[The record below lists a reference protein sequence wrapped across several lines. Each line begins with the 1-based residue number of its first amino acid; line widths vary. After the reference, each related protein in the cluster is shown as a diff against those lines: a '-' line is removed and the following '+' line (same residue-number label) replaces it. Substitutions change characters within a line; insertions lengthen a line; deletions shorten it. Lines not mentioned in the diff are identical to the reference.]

1 MYLYYDKTGKL
12 KEIINDEALR
22 QGNYNAN
29 TIYVYVEEKQD
40 SINYIR
46 VNYLLPSDLIVG
58 PQDYNA
64 RESKMIPF
72 DEKRDLEYFKYN
84 TTYNFIKIVM
94 EADENANGP
103 LDMGGLVHCELRAF
117 NLSNQ
122 QILKL
127 GTLNFQ
133 VELDEVAQ
141 QKYIALLPQEYM
153 SLSDY
158 RYLELLIGE
167 GTGYIKLEEGFG
179 TLTDDEL
186 TQANKVYC
194 VIEYDNNLYYKTRYD
209 NMYAYFYRLDVWGTS
224 GNRNVKY
231 SDYFTITLTNGNYS
245 KTNGMVPFYNAN
257 TVDGL
262 LPGYIELTGDGG
274 TLTANQLLEVQ
285 KDYCVIN
292 LDGTLFY
299 KAFEDEY
306 VWQFYKIPE
315 GSTNLSTGVATFSGK
330 ALPVSKSSGS
340 WHWEGRGFNTYDK
353 DKIDA
358 LLPGYIVLEQN
369 SGTLTANQLLE
380 AAKNYC
386 VIKFT
391 DGSLTDSV
399 RFYKVKETA
408 TDYIFAKE
416 KALTSNGTETQVTY
430 SEDWLEVDKAS
441 GAYIIIG
448 GDLDYYT
455 KKGVD
460 ELVSDKAEIIDG
472 TDWTSSTTLESM
484 FTAMGVSIMETK
496 TGLVDFGIITL
507 SEAIEIGLCEY
518 VAQHLGSTLY
528 RFNAVGSKH
537 KISWDGDLSSN
548 PTIANMTIE
557 TWETWRDKTTD
568 LPSLTGNSGKVLKV
582 STGATGVEWA
592 SESKEI
598 INGHS
603 WNDTTKL
610 GVMLLACSDGSYRE
624 LIEGVIYFGSIS
636 INSQSK
642 YIGPALLLARKLLN
656 DNRYYKID
664 IISPTYRL
672 TWSSTSIGIGTATIA
687 DMTIQT
693 WAEWKAA

>member
-1 MYLYYDKTGKL
+1 MYLYYDKTGTL

-58 PQDYNA
+58 PQDYNT

-72 DEKRDLEYFKYN
+72 DEKRDLQYFKYN

-94 EADENANGP
+94 TADENANGP

-167 GTGYIKLEEGFG
+167 GTGYIKLDESTG

-194 VIEYDNNLYYKTRYD
+194 VIKYDNNLYYKVSQSLGMISFQRIYWTTSNGKEVRHKNTISVNESTRQYIITFNDNNFYD
-209 NMYAYFYRLDVWGTS
+209 S
-224 GNRNVKY
+224 
-231 SDYFTITLTNGNYS
+231 
-245 KTNGMVPFYNAN
+245 NA
-257 TVDGL
+257 VDDL
-262 LPGYIELTGDGG
+262 LPGYIELTGNGG
-274 TLTANQLLEVQ
+274 TLTADQLLEVQ
-285 KDYCVIN
+285 KNYCVIN
-292 LDGTLFY
+292 LDDTLFY
-299 KAFEDEY
+299 KAYENESI
-306 VWQFYKIPE
+306 WQFYKIPE
-315 GSTNLSTGVATFSGK
+315 GGTNLLTNVATFNGK
-330 ALPVSKSSGS
+330 ALPVSKGSGS
-340 WHWEGRGFNTYDK
+340 WHWEERSFTTYPK
-353 DKIDA
+353 YKIDT

-369 SGTLTANQLLE
+369 SGTLTADQLLE

-416 KALTSNGTETQVTY
+416 KALTSNGTQTQVTY

-441 GAYIIIG
+441 GVYIIIG

-507 SEAIEIGLCEY
+507 SEATEIGLCEY

-568 LPSLTGNSGKVLKV
+568 LPSLTGNAGKVLKV
-582 STGATGVEWA
+582 NSGATGVEWD

-610 GVMLLACSDGSYRE
+610 GVVLLACSDGSFRD

-642 YIGPALLLARKLLN
+642 YIGPALLIARKLLN
-656 DNRYYKID
+656 NNSYYEIN